1 MHLAEQITPD
11 YTLVDIVVAEIIER
25 VCAYMHSVSRERI
38 TEEIN
43 KAYIFA
49 RTAHEGQFR
58 KSGEPYII
66 HPAEAALILTILKP
80 DLITLQ
86 CCFLH
91 DVPEDTS
98 VTLDKIEAQFGPA
111 VRHITG
117 GMEKLSKVR
126 YRGEERNIG
135 SLRKMFIAMGE
146 DLRLILVK
154 FADRIHNMR
163 TLDHHP
169 DPAKRERIALETLK
183 TECFRILYPEDF
195 LRVSRELEDLKKEQ
209 SEFLNHAREILDKL
223 LPSTLPIYEISSR
236 VKSPFS
242 IYKKMQKKEID
253 SVREVYDLFALRI
266 ITESVPNCYEL
277 LGFIHNKYTPVP
289 KRFKDYIALP
299 KPNGYQSLHTTVLGL
314 LPEYRRLPTEIQI
327 RTQSMHRQAEIGV
340 AAHFDY
346 KEVGSAKISADIF
359 WVQELKGLMEKL
371 EDGDFMG
378 EMKTNVFDDRIF
390 VFTPKG
396 AVINLPRDA
405 TPVDFAYAVHS
416 DLGNRLVIAKVNDKV
431 GPLDAV
437 LHNGDRI
444 EIVTDIN
451 KRPSVA
457 WLSFV
462 KTSKAKEVIRAE
474 INKEQR
480 EVLIIKGRMI
490 LSEYLEKHYGKGLDK
505 ELSIL
510 KNVDGRVLDTKGK
523 EDILLQIGNL
533 SRKASSLVKVLSGV
547 LPTPLIRVTNI
558 TPTHKKSTES
568 DEHSAL
574 MLKEEIIIGGQSHI
588 PHKLALC
595 CDPKPGERIVGYVT
609 RTGVNIHKV
618 TCASVRKG
626 SLDRLIPAN
635 WGNMPKLST
644 RMKLEV
650 LVENRIGVLRS
661 LSDVFYN
668 MMINIEEI
676 AQKSE
681 ARGTLARLYLTV
693 SVDED
698 DYYLYERL
706 VERLKLGLKEFKE
719 AILIE
724 QL

>member
-1 MHLAEQITPD
+1 
-11 YTLVDIVVAEIIER
+11 
-25 VCAYMHSVSRERI
+25 
-38 TEEIN
+38 
-43 KAYIFA
+43 
-49 RTAHEGQFR
+49 
-58 KSGEPYII
+58 
-66 HPAEAALILTILKP
+66 
-80 DLITLQ
+80 
-86 CCFLH
+86 
-91 DVPEDTS
+91 
-98 VTLDKIEAQFGPA
+98 
-111 VRHITG
+111 
-117 GMEKLSKVR
+117 
-126 YRGEERNIG
+126 
-135 SLRKMFIAMGE
+135 
-146 DLRLILVK
+146 
-154 FADRIHNMR
+154 
-163 TLDHHP
+163 
-169 DPAKRERIALETLK
+169 
-183 TECFRILYPEDF
+183 
-195 LRVSRELEDLKKEQ
+195 
-209 SEFLNHAREILDKL
+209 
-223 LPSTLPIYEISSR
+223 
-236 VKSPFS
+236 
-242 IYKKMQKKEID
+242 
-253 SVREVYDLFALRI
+253 
-266 ITESVPNCYEL
+266 
-277 LGFIHNKYTPVP
+277 
-289 KRFKDYIALP
+289 
-299 KPNGYQSLHTTVLGL
+299 
-314 LPEYRRLPTEIQI
+314 
-327 RTQSMHRQAEIGV
+327 
-340 AAHFDY
+340 
-346 KEVGSAKISADIF
+346 
-359 WVQELKGLMEKL
+359 MEKL

-568 DEHSAL
+568 AEHAAL

-650 LVENRIGVLRS
+650 LVENRIGVLRA

-681 ARGTLARLYLTV
+681 A
-693 SVDED
+693 
-698 DYYLYERL
+698 
-706 VERLKLGLKEFKE
+706 
-719 AILIE
+719 
-724 QL
+724 Q